1 MFISVNFQHSVVAV
15 TSSCMFRAARR
26 QEDDLDLP
34 YSDTDA
40 LNITQVSLA
49 CCETGNINVFSYAAR
64 ALHCGLR
71 ILCPCNVESF
81 THRL

>member
-1 MFISVNFQHSVVAV
+1 
-15 TSSCMFRAARR
+15 MFRAARR

-49 CCETGNINVFSYAAR
+49 W
-64 ALHCGLR
+64 L
-71 ILCPCNVESF
+71 
-81 THRL
+81 

>member
-1 MFISVNFQHSVVAV
+1 VYVCVCVCVCVCVFISANFQHSVVAV

-49 CCETGNINVFSYAAR
+49 W
-64 ALHCGLR
+64 L
-71 ILCPCNVESF
+71 
-81 THRL
+81 